1 MIIEE
6 TLSYDDILL
15 KPGHSDIL
23 PGETDLRTRLAGDLF
38 LNIPIL
44 SAAMDTVTE
53 EKLAIAIA
61 LEGGTGVIH
70 RNLKPAEQAE
80 QVATVKRYL
89 NWIIEDP
96 VTIGTDET
104 LHTVKE
110 IIKKFHVSGLPVVD
124 KDGRLCG
131 IITGRDM
138 RFCTDDSLL
147 VKDVMTANPIV
158 EDSKPTMERALQK
171 FHKHKIEKL
180 PVIDS
185 DRRIIGLITSKDIEK
200 RRSFPHAALD
210 KNGRLIVG
218 AAISPQDY
226 MKRIPLLME
235 SKVDFVVLDTA

>member
-53 EKLAIAIA
+53 ERLAIAIA

-158 EDSKPTMERALQK
+158 ED
-171 FHKHKIEKL
+171 
-180 PVIDS
+180 
-185 DRRIIGLITSKDIEK
+185 
-200 RRSFPHAALD
+200 
-210 KNGRLIVG
+210 
-218 AAISPQDY
+218 
-226 MKRIPLLME
+226 
-235 SKVDFVVLDTA
+235 